1 MIRCDATHC
10 TLDSTSLTFDLLGES
25 VSDITFDS
33 SLTTF
38 DSSAMT
44 FDAATGGGVP
54 QPAPAPAKAPAKR
67 SRRYR
72 VIEDP
77 DKIQEEIRVEE
88 KKVERE
94 KKRLVILT
102 KRAAAP
108 NVEGALYQQ
117 IQHKVEKLEAKIDER
132 MERLA
137 LLIASLDMDDED
149 DEEMFLLS

>member
-1 MIRCDATHC
+1 MAFQAGAFQTN
-10 TLDSTSLTFDLLGES
+10 FQQ
-25 VSDITFDS
+25 V
-33 SLTTF
+33 
-38 DSSAMT
+38 
-44 FDAATGGGVP
+44 GVTP
-54 QPAPAPAKAPAKR
+54 PAPAPVQPVRGR
-67 SRRYR
+67 SGRRYR
-72 VIEDP
+72 LIEDP

-117 IQHKVEKLEAKIDER
+117 IQHKVEKLEAKIDDR